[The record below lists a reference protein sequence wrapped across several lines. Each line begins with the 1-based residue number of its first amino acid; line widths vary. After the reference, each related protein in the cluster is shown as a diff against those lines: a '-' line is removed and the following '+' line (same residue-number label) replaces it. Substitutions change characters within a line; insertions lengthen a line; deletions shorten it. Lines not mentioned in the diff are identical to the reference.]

1 MSKYISIWELT
12 HEMAALLTLRISE
25 E

>member
-1 MSKYISIWELT
+1 MLKYISIWELT